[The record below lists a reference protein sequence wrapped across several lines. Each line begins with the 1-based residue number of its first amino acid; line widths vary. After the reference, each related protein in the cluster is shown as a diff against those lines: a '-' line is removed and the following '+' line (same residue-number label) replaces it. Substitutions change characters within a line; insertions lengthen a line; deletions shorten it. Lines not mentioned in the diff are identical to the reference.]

1 MAKERSW
8 TNRFYRADWLSC
20 PILIDNN
27 FSDITNR
34 ENSAIYVGESIKP
47 LNKRMNIHRKGKSRF
62 EISIN
67 HYKNVCKKIFF
78 TIQITEKLPGNG
90 NKNGSIDH
98 KILEYRLQGEGY
110 WVKTLRFTYALE
122 LNEKP

>member
-1 MAKERSW
+1 MSDSDLQ
-8 TNRFYRADWLSC
+8 Y
-20 PILIDNN
+20 
-27 FSDITNR
+27 FSDITNG
-34 ENSAIYVGESIKP
+34 ENSAMYLGESIKP

-78 TIQITEKLPGNG
+78 IIQIIKKLPGNSS
-90 NKNGSIDH
+90 KNGSIDL
-98 KILEYRLQGEGY
+98 KILEYRLQREGC
-110 WVKTLRFTYALE
+110 WVKTLSFTYALD